1 MSEVKSTYNVIAKIL
16 NNFTG
21 HGGWGGQRPFIN
33 FIKKQ
38 EK

>member
-21 HGGWGGQRPFIN
+21 HGGWGGGGGGGWGG
-33 FIKKQ
+33 
-38 EK
+38 